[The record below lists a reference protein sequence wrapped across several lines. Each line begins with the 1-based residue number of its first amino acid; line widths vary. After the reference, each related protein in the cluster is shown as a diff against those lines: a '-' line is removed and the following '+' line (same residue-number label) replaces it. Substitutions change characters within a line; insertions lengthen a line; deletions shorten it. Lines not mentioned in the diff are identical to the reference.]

1 MLKFL
6 NQLRLCSRVTHNCFY
21 RPIQIQASSDLVT
34 SSPAKLVS
42 GLSDGDNKG
51 PSISTPF
58 NMVSWDNSQINQQV
72 DCFFFFSSLFV
83 FQWQQTYILLSL
95 HPYFSFLIFGCR
107 FFLVR
112 MNSTYIHSQSILLY
126 VHITWATV
134 PL

>member
-72 DCFFFFSSLFV
+72 DCFFFLKFV
-83 FQWQQTYILLSL
+83 CVPMAANLYSVIVASIFFILDLWL
-95 HPYFSFLIFGCR
+95 
-107 FFLVR
+107 
-112 MNSTYIHSQSILLY
+112 
-126 VHITWATV
+126 
-134 PL
+134 